1 MNNNGSEDQPEDKIT
16 SRLSMVCT
24 MIIILTFS
32 RLLVFL
38 IIFFCFCFS
47 NEKKLDNHTFSNF
60 QEIMQSNINLTL
72 TIDFDQKM

>member
-1 MNNNGSEDQPEDKIT
+1 MKI
-16 SRLSMVCT
+16 S
-24 MIIILTFS
+24 I
-32 RLLVFL
+32 L